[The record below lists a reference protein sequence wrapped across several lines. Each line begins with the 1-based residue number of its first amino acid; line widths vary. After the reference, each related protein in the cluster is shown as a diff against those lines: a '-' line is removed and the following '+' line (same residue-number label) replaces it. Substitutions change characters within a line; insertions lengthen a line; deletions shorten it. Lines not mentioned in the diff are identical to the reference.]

1 MARELRSRNY
11 LAFFLV
17 FLIFLSPFSGII
29 FFENDL
35 KLSKEIRNESISIG
49 ESKIIDV
56 LGHPFPSSDEFTI
69 EIPKNTKLD
78 MAKIGCTKLRIL

>member
-56 LGHPFPSSDEFTI
+56 
-69 EIPKNTKLD
+69 
-78 MAKIGCTKLRIL
+78 